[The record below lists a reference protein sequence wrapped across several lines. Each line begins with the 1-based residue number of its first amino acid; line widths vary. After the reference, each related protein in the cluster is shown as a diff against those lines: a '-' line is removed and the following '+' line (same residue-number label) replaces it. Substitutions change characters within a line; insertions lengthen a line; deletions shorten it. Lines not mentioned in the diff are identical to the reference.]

1 MSITLILEF
10 LPAVMIFACAL
21 FPPANFWVRLL
32 IIVLAFF
39 IHAFFILAQ
48 DKAASSFKNPTEYSR
63 SYAENYPD

>member
-1 MSITLILEF
+1 MSIVLILEF
-10 LPAVMIFACAL
+10 LPSVILLGCAL
-21 FPPANFWVRLL
+21 FPPSNFWVRLL